1 VQSCAWLSVLLDRL
15 IIGFSIRRYAFAP
28 LSRNLLG
35 GVAAKQGTG
44 RLDPDALTLQDLFTS
59 AVHEWTAELDRQR
72 ARETT
77 SQRGREPERQRA
89 GEPERQRRRETETET
104 EGETERQRDR
114 EAEVDEAGFFCL
126 GGVEGSLCS
135 LQKTKKTLCF

>member
-1 VQSCAWLSVLLDRL
+1 
-15 IIGFSIRRYAFAP
+15 
-28 LSRNLLG
+28 
-35 GVAAKQGTG
+35 
-44 RLDPDALTLQDLFTS
+44 LDPDALTLQDLFTS

-72 ARETT
+72 ARETSSQRGIEPEAE
-77 SQRGREPERQRA
+77 SQRGREPESQRDRDA
-89 GEPERQRRRETETET
+89 ERDRETERARERQ
-104 EGETERQRDR
+104 RQRDR

>member
-1 VQSCAWLSVLLDRL
+1 M
-15 IIGFSIRRYAFAP
+15 
-28 LSRNLLG
+28 

-72 ARETT
+72 ARETSSQRGFEPEAE
-77 SQRGREPERQRA
+77 SQRGREPESQRDRDR
-89 GEPERQRRRETETET
+89 ERQ
-104 EGETERQRDR
+104 RQRDR

-126 GGVEGSLCS
+126 GWVEGSLCS
-135 LQKTKKTLCF
+135 LQK

>member
-1 VQSCAWLSVLLDRL
+1 VQSCAWLSILLDRL

-72 ARETT
+72 ARETSSQRGFEPEAE
-77 SQRGREPERQRA
+77 SQRGREPESQRDRDA
-89 GEPERQRRRETETET
+89 ERQRQRELERDRDR
-104 EGETERQRDR
+104 ETERQR
-114 EAEVDEAGFFCL
+114 
-126 GGVEGSLCS
+126 
-135 LQKTKKTLCF
+135 